1 MTRKAGFHLESN
13 FAAQEVAGWMDQE
26 YSIKKEM
33 QNFVYGIAHIN
44 ELLNICAK
52 RDDVNVYG
60 ITFYNCLFLGR
71 CEGRKIGVKVN
82 SL

>member
-1 MTRKAGFHLESN
+1 MT
-13 FAAQEVAGWMDQE
+13 
-26 YSIKKEM
+26 SIISILLLKTRNKQLKNTINYPPSRTILKNKKEM

-71 CEGRKIGVKVN
+71 CELN
-82 SL
+82 S